1 MNTNS
6 DEMIMAF
13 IEELSFL
20 VGLSLL
26 VLAFVVGLLLLVRPA
41 LIVRLN
47 TRLGKRFSMRHGT
60 KFLEVPKNI
69 DRLFY
74 RHHIIMGVIISLTSA
89 YVLYYFSL
97 VYDPTLIAEYS
108 RGSAN
113 ALAIDILI
121 NTLRV
126 LMLICSAVI
135 LGLGIAIV
143 FRPSQL
149 KRVELWA
156 NRWISTR
163 QISRPLSTEKDQLN
177 QLVYKY
183 PHFIGLIIILFSLY
197 AGSRLFFL
205 YTQ

>member
-1 MNTNS
+1 MT
-6 DEMIMAF
+6 F
-13 IEELSFL
+13 IEEFCFL
-20 VGLSLL
+20 AGFGLLL
-26 VLAFVVGLLLLVRPA
+26 LAFVVGLLLLVRPA
-41 LIVRLN
+41 LIIRLN
-47 TRLGKRFSMRHGT
+47 TRLSKSFSLRRSSQ
-60 KFLEVPKNI
+60 FLEVPKNI

-97 VYDPTLIAEYS
+97 VYDPSVIAEYAKS
-108 RGSAN
+108 TAN
-113 ALAIDILI
+113 ALVIDILI

-135 LGLGIAIV
+135 LGLGIVIL
-143 FRPSQL
+143 FRPSLL
-149 KRVELWA
+149 KRLELWA

-163 QISRPLSTEKDQLN
+163 QISRSLSTERDQVN

-183 PHFIGLIIILFSLY
+183 PHFVGLIITLVSLY
-197 AGSRLFFL
+197 AASRLFLL

>member
-1 MNTNS
+1 
-6 DEMIMAF
+6 MAF
-13 IEELSFL
+13 IEELSF
-20 VGLSLL
+20 VAGFGLLM
-26 VLAFVVGLLLLVRPA
+26 LAFVVGLLLLVRPA
-41 LIVRLN
+41 VIIRLN
-47 TRLGKRFSMRHGT
+47 TRLGKRFSMRHAT

-89 YVLYYFSL
+89 YVLYYFAL
-97 VYDPTLIAEYS
+97 VYDPTVIAEYAKS
-108 RGSAN
+108 TAN
-113 ALAIDILI
+113 ALVIDILI

-135 LGLGIAIV
+135 LVLGIVIL
-143 FRPSQL
+143 FRPSLL

-163 QISRPLSTEKDQLN
+163 QLARPLSTEKDQLN

-183 PHFIGLIIILFSLY
+183 PHFIGLIITLVSLY
-197 AGSRLFFL
+197 AASRLFLL